1 MSRDFSEMLDEYCE
15 ENYGHTNWA
24 YLDTCDKEDLKN
36 PHDLEGGIVFYH
48 NPIEDEESE
57 EEIIPPRRAPPKP
70 PIRRVPVM
78 NTPIRKPVGTKIT
91 FY

>member
-1 MSRDFSEMLDEYCE
+1 MSRDFSEMIDEYCE

-36 PHDLEGGIVFYH
+36 PHDIEGGIVFYH

-57 EEIIPPRRAPPKP
+57 EET
-70 PIRRVPVM
+70 
-78 NTPIRKPVGTKIT
+78 NE
-91 FY
+91 